1 MAFTFYCGQIYG
13 IEKFFYIDINSNLV
27 TKFPIF
33 LEMEKNLLD
42 INSSHWIRETNSGNK
57 WVNMSNKKFVTVT
70 DVLNSMV
77 GVILSPVTNFNYA
90 VT

>member
-1 MAFTFYCGQIYG
+1 MVFTFYCGQIYG
-13 IEKFFYIDINSNLV
+13 IEKFSYIEINSNLV

-57 WVNMSNKKFVTVT
+57 WVNK
-70 DVLNSMV
+70 
-77 GVILSPVTNFNYA
+77 
-90 VT
+90 

>member
-1 MAFTFYCGQIYG
+1 MSKQI
-13 IEKFFYIDINSNLV
+13 
-27 TKFPIF
+27 
-33 LEMEKNLLD
+33 
-42 INSSHWIRETNSGNK
+42 
-57 WVNMSNKKFVTVT
+57 KKFVTVT